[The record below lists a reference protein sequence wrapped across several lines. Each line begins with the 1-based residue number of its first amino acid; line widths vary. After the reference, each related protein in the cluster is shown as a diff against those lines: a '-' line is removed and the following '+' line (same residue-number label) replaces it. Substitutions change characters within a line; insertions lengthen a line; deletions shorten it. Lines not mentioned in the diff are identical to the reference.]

1 MDCGRAVEVQQL
13 PTTANSLRL
22 SDPSHGG
29 RWHPRLVS
37 TQLTDR
43 DSDRCPACGGVAFSR
58 FAASLHSLSKPFL
71 IPLAGSD
78 GLFNP
83 YAIGVGEMVERLPRT
98 PMALRLNISL
108 MAACGICAYAAV
120 AAKCATSK
128 SVSEGELSKRRR
140 LCDRRFVKCSPSF
153 TLRVGVGFR
162 SRMPSTIGT
171 PQDCPCY
178 VLVAVRPA
186 D

>member
-98 PMALRLNISL
+98 PMALRLKISL
-108 MAACGICAYAAV
+108 MAACGIELNRAAECRSDDKSLT
-120 AAKCATSK
+120 ANEERQRIGQGTMFLRKERPIGCDSK
-128 SVSEGELSKRRR
+128 LSR
-140 LCDRRFVKCSPSF
+140 D
-153 TLRVGVGFR
+153 
-162 SRMPSTIGT
+162 
-171 PQDCPCY
+171 Q
-178 VLVAVRPA
+178 
-186 D
+186 